1 MLLGS
6 VALMLAGIGSAAAVT
21 PAFLN
26 PSMETSMN
34 EAHSDA
40 LLSWQSS
47 HAFADTLARLRG
59 ALADKGLRI
68 FAEIDQAAAAA
79 DSGLAMPATVLIL
92 FGNPKAGTPVMLR
105 HPLASIELPLRL
117 VVRQAED
124 GSVRVDYLDAARVL
138 KRDYGVDDALLAPL
152 ARVPALLQAA
162 TTSP

>member
-1 MLLGS
+1 MLGVNAGEVMMAVQMAMIGELPCT
-6 VALMLAGIGSAAAVT
+6 ALRDAIIAHPLIPEGLNILLNAV
-21 PAFLN
+21 PARAPAPLN

-40 LLSWQSS
+40 LLSWQSR
-47 HAFADTLARLRG
+47 HNFAGTLARLRD

-105 HPLASIELPLRL
+105 HPLASVELPLRL
-117 VVRQAED
+117 VVQQE
-124 GSVRVDYLDAARVL
+124 GLSI
-138 KRDYGVDDALLAPL
+138 
-152 ARVPALLQAA
+152 
-162 TTSP
+162 